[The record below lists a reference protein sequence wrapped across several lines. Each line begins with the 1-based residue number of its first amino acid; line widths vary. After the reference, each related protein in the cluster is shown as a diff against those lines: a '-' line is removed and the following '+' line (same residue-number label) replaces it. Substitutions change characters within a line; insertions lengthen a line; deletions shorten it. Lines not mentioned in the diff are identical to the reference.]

1 MVFTC
6 SDMESLTLEYQ
17 RAQSTYSSTVSD
29 KVSVSIIPWCQRSG
43 QLRSSYRMLQYSIM
57 VLDQYS
63 LVYCWI
69 HKAAS
74 SSWNRIFFDKIGR
87 KVSDSNL
94 HTAAAVFR
102 PGPGVDL
109 TALFSRAKVSFTFVR
124 HPFERLVSAFRD
136 KFEIGKKTDWC
147 YKMYAADVLGVAG
160 SELYKVKD
168 TAYMN
173 AMYAVLKVLKECY
186 IYNIYSLL
194 QDMKRPSFPEF
205 VAYLLRTPVLDYN
218 DHWLP
223 YWLHCQLC
231 SNRSQ
236 ATPSLFRYIYLVIE
250 TS

>member
-1 MVFTC
+1 MMVCSC
-6 SDMESLTLEYQ
+6 SDTGALTLEYQ

-29 KVSVSIIPWCQRSG
+29 KVSISAAAAEVTHT
-43 QLRSSYRMLQYSIM
+43 LLQYSIM

-109 TALFSRAKVSFTFVR
+109 AALFSRAKVSFTFVR

-160 SELYKVKD
+160 SELYRVKD

-173 AMYAVLKVLKECY
+173 AMYAVLKVLKE
-186 IYNIYSLL
+186 
-194 QDMKRPSFPEF
+194 
-205 VAYLLRTPVLDYN
+205 
-218 DHWLP
+218 
-223 YWLHCQLC
+223 
-231 SNRSQ
+231 
-236 ATPSLFRYIYLVIE
+236 
-250 TS
+250 